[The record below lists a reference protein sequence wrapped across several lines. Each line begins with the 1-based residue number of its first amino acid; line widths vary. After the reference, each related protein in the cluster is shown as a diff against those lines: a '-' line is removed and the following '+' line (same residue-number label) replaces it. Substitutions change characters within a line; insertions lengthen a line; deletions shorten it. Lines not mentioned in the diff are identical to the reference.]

1 MTEVTIRSGRPQ
13 DSATI
18 AQLYLIASDGLVE
31 YVWSLIAEP
40 GESAIEAGIRG
51 YAREGDTFSYQNCI
65 LAELGG
71 TVVGMAHG
79 FPMDADPPA
88 ELAEDPVLRPYME
101 LQDHGSLYL
110 SGIALFPD
118 HRNRGIGSRLMA
130 AIEDQARALALPRVS
145 LICFERN
152 ESGMRFYRRLG
163 FAEIDRRAIV
173 PHPMLHVTDGDAVL
187 LARAVPT

>member
-1 MTEVTIRSGRPQ
+1 MAEVTIRSGRPQ

-31 YVWSLIAEP
+31 YVWSLFAEP
-40 GESAIEAGIRG
+40 GEAPIEAGVRG
-51 YAREGDTFSYQNCI
+51 YACEGDAFSYQNCI
-65 LAELGG
+65 LAELDG
-71 TVVGMAHG
+71 TVVGMAHS
-79 FPMDADPPA
+79 FPMDADPAP

-101 LQDHGSLYL
+101 LHDRGSLYL
-110 SGIALFPD
+110 SGVALFPNYRD
-118 HRNRGIGSRLMA
+118 CGIGSRLMA
-130 AIEDQARALALPRVS
+130 AVDDRARVLALPRVS

-152 ESGMRFYRRLG
+152 DGGMRFYHRLG
-163 FAEIDRRAIV
+163 FAEIDRRPIV